1 MDVTLF
7 FKRYLLPGLV
17 FQSVIIGGG
26 YGTGRELVEFFLSYG
41 PAAGLAG
48 MILVSTVVFSAV
60 AGVTFA
66 FAHMAQTYDYRRF
79 IRSLLGR
86 GWVLYELCYLTY
98 MLIVLAVIAAAAGQ
112 ISMELFGVPF
122 YVGVIGILAAVGF
135 VVLGGS
141 RSVERVLATW
151 SLVLYGFYLVL
162 VVLAFRQFG
171 GDIIAAI
178 GESEFR
184 DGWAFAGVRYAG
196 YNLAIIPAIL
206 FVVRHID
213 SRKTGLIA
221 GFVAGPVAMV
231 PAVLLFLAMAGQ
243 YPEILDRPVPVNHV
257 LEVIGSRFFQLTF
270 QLILF
275 GTLVETGAG
284 LIHAVNERI
293 AGVFTER
300 GSELP
305 RAWRSVSAVVLLLI
319 GTGLSTF
326 GIVNLIARG
335 YGIVTYGFLAV
346 FVLPILT
353 LGVYRVVSGR
363 IEPATARPEAE
374 AEEELV
380 PR

>member
-1 MDVTLF
+1 MNITRF

-26 YGTGRELVEFFLSYG
+26 YGTGRELVEFFLNYG
-41 PAAGLAG
+41 PAGGLAG
-48 MILVSTVVFSAV
+48 MILVSTVIFSAV

-66 FAHMAQTYDYRRF
+66 FAHMAKTYDYRRF
-79 IRSLLGR
+79 LKRLLGP
-86 GWVLYELCYLTY
+86 GWLAYEVCYLIY
-98 MLIVLAVIAAAAGQ
+98 LLLVLAVIAAAAGQ
-112 ISMELFGVPF
+112 IVMELFGVP
-122 YVGVIGILAAVGF
+122 YAVGVIGILGAVGL

-141 RSVERVLATW
+141 RSVERVLASW

-162 VVLAFRQFG
+162 IVLAFKQFG
-171 GDIIAAI
+171 GQITSAFA
-178 GESEFR
+178 EAEFR

-213 SRKTGLIA
+213 SRRTGIIA
-221 GFVAGPVAMV
+221 GIVAGPVAMF
-231 PAVLLFLAMAGQ
+231 PAILLFLALAGQ
-243 YPEILDRPVPVNHV
+243 YPLILDRPVPVNYV
-257 LEVIGSRFFQLTF
+257 LEVIGSRYFQLTF
-270 QLILF
+270 QFILF

-293 AGVFTER
+293 AGVFRER
-300 GSELP
+300 EAEMPPVLRP
-305 RAWRSVSAVVLLLI
+305 ISAMLLLLI

-346 FVLPILT
+346 FVVPVLT
-353 LGVYRVVSGR
+353 LGVYRVIKGS
-363 IEPATARPEAE
+363 
-374 AEEELV
+374 AEETEQV
-380 PR
+380 TAGEDHQ